1 MVTRAPSSSGSGS
14 VTDSNNAVIV
24 TVAYSAVNNHYK
36 LIDVTV
42 SADSTILAAIEQSGL
57 LKQFPEINLQTQR
70 VGIFSKLKNLSD
82 GLRHGDR
89 IEIYRSLLAD
99 PKDARRQRVDKA
111 RKDNKKGV

>member
-1 MVTRAPSSSGSGS
+1 MAASAPASSASSS
-14 VTDSNNAVIV
+14 VTDSNNAIIV
-24 TVAYSAVNNHYK
+24 TVAYSAVNRYK
-36 LIDVTV
+36 LIDVRV
-42 SADSTILAAIEQSGL
+42 PADSTILLAIEQSGL

-89 IEIYRSLLAD
+89 IEIYRPLLAD

-111 RKDNKKGV
+111 RKGNKKGV